1 MRAMWPENR
10 LALILC
16 ELTGLHLTQVLVLK
30 PENLDGDYLRAFGH
44 RYWLPEAVRSALR
57 RISSKYY
64 IFPHRDYAD
73 RHRTRQAVYKDIKR
87 AKRDIGSSEL
97 VSPLICSRMSRMYMP
112 L

>member
-16 ELTGLHLTQVLVLK
+16 ELTGLHLTQVLALR
-30 PENLDGDYLRAFGH
+30 PQALEGDYLRYEDRRFWIPA
-44 RYWLPEAVRSALR
+44 AVRSALR

-64 IFPHRDYAD
+64 IFPHRDYAG

-87 AKRDIGSSEL
+87 AKRDIGSTEL
-97 VSPLICSRMSRMYMP
+97 VSPLICSRMAMP